1 MKSNQSAKT
10 RISLTADST
19 AKRLKLSAFLAASFA
34 YVLLAAL
41 LNPSMAQEE
50 GKVFELRTYT
60 ATPGNLDNLH
70 ARFRDHTTR
79 IFHDTYF
86 SQARNGGCRLLGA
99 YRRRRC

>member
-10 RISLTADST
+10 EMSLATDST
-19 AKRLKLSAFLAASFA
+19 AKRLKLSAFFAASFA
-34 YVLLAAL
+34 FVLVAAL

-70 ARFRDHTTR
+70 ARFPRP
-79 IFHDTYF
+79 HDTYF

>member
-1 MKSNQSAKT
+1 MKSNQSAKSE
-10 RISLTADST
+10 IPLTTGST
-19 AKRLKLSAFLAASFA
+19 AKIAKRLKASAFLAASFA
-34 YVLLAAL
+34 LVLATAL

-79 IFHDTYF
+79 IFRKH
-86 SQARNGGCRLLGA
+86 
-99 YRRRRC
+99 